1 MLITPDQRVIFR
13 SIFSRPGGFRQVKNI
28 CNQPIFNS
36 RMDTNGTEDFHL
48 AVPVKNKQNLVLFLD
63 PEDQQIRACPDNS
76 CLDSSFSPVTQ
87 TTPATSP
94 APFQSYPPYTEEIY
108 LADDTPSKFVFVNL

>member
-36 RMDTNGTEDFHL
+36 RMDTNGTEDL